1 MPTPLV
7 SVIVPTF
14 NRAYCLNRAVDSVL
28 TQTHANCEVL
38 IVDDGST
45 DDTAER
51 VQQWYGNRSNVR
63 YLKQANAGVSAARN
77 TGLRAATGDFI
88 ALLDSDD
95 VWLRWKIE
103 VQLACLA
110 ALPEA
115 GMIWTDME
123 AVDPDG
129 ARLHERYL
137 RIMYNAYSHFDESGL
152 FEDGRALTRL
162 LPDLAMLAPGVN
174 VYWGDIFS
182 QMVMG
187 NLVHTSTVLLR
198 RERFEKVKGFD
209 EALKVTGE
217 DYDFHLRTC
226 REGPV
231 AFLDAPSILYQ
242 VGGADQLTHPKHMLK
257 MAQNF
262 LRTIEP
268 VIQRDRARINL
279 PDRMLRKVVAGG
291 HAWVGRESLKMG
303 LKSEARHEL
312 AKSLRSEPWHVKLWL
327 MLVAASLPGPLTSAL
342 QEVYRWMSAG
352 GE

>member
-28 TQTHANCEVL
+28 AQTHANCEVL

-137 RIMYNAYSHFDESGL
+137 RIMYN
-152 FEDGRALTRL
+152 
-162 LPDLAMLAPGVN
+162 
-174 VYWGDIFS
+174 
-182 QMVMG
+182 
-187 NLVHTSTVLLR
+187 
-198 RERFEKVKGFD
+198 
-209 EALKVTGE
+209 
-217 DYDFHLRTC
+217 
-226 REGPV
+226 
-231 AFLDAPSILYQ
+231 
-242 VGGADQLTHPKHMLK
+242 
-257 MAQNF
+257 
-262 LRTIEP
+262 
-268 VIQRDRARINL
+268 
-279 PDRMLRKVVAGG
+279 
-291 HAWVGRESLKMG
+291 
-303 LKSEARHEL
+303 
-312 AKSLRSEPWHVKLWL
+312 
-327 MLVAASLPGPLTSAL
+327 
-342 QEVYRWMSAG
+342 
-352 GE
+352 